1 MDRMLYRYNF
11 NQKLEKG
18 LYVSIPDLYNPP
30 DLRDEPRFVCIV
42 CGKLPLFLPEKIWHS
57 KLKSALLKKWN
68 YIAVATIYD
77 KYIAVATI
85 YDKYIAVATIYD
97 KYIAVATIYD
107 KYIAV
112 ATIYDEYITVCNPFQ
127 HLLAQF

>member
-1 MDRMLYRYNF
+1 MLYRYNV

-18 LYVSIPDLYNPP
+18 LYVSIPDFYNAPN
-30 DLRDEPRFVCIV
+30 LRDESRFVCIV

-77 KYIAVATI
+77 N
-85 YDKYIAVATIYD
+85 
-97 KYIAVATIYD
+97 YIAVATIYD